1 MLEGYVRCSIF
12 SLPPHVSMDIA
23 LMLSRYGV
31 DVMGFMF
38 AMLPERSW
46 NQQSSW
52 GTFGEAESSEHS
64 LTDSEG
70 TARE

>member
-1 MLEGYVRCSIF
+1 
-12 SLPPHVSMDIA
+12 
-23 LMLSRYGV
+23 MLSRYGV

-38 AMLPERSW
+38 AMLPDISW

-52 GTFGEAESSEHS
+52 GTLGEAESSEHS
-64 LTDSEG
+64 LTDNEG